1 MSSSC
6 HDSSGSKQ
14 GNGRLKWWGIGGF
27 VIIMAL
33 LWAFD
38 GNPLVSQLAPLILL
52 TLILIWLVVSVARRM
67 GLRR

>member
-6 HDSSGSKQ
+6 HSSSGSNK
-14 GNGRLKWWGIGGF
+14 GDGRLKWWGFGGF
-27 VIIMAL
+27 AVIVAL

-38 GNPLVSQLAPLILL
+38 GNPLVSQLAPVILL
-52 TLILIWLVVSVARRM
+52 GLVLIWLVVSVVRRM

>member
-1 MSSSC
+1 MSNSC
-6 HDSSGSKQ
+6 HGSSGSKK
-14 GNGRLKWWGIGGF
+14 GNGRLKWWGFGGLA
-27 VIIMAL
+27 VMVVL

-52 TLILIWLVVSVARRM
+52 GLILIWLVVSVAYRM